1 LIIPTL
7 GLFSLTATA
16 QAATFEAELQSGRR
30 WAESRSQGKTNGVQ
44 MDEVTAAAHY
54 SPLSGLSVGPSLTY
68 QRFHTG
74 DLAEGMTGS
83 NYELGLEA
91 KYGYSIT
98 ERIMPYAR
106 ARWIGYSKG
115 SFDIDTS
122 DSAATINFRTSGAQL
137 GIGAA
142 FGLTSN
148 VMLTAEAG
156 YGVQMLKATGGEVER
171 VNDSQ
176 GNQIALTEDQKGL
189 EGSDAE
195 AFNSKSFVVGLNVN
209 I

>member
-1 LIIPTL
+1 LIISTL
-7 GLFSLTATA
+7 GLLSLSATA
-16 QAATFEAELQSGRR
+16 QAASFEAELQSGRR
-30 WAESRSQGKTNGVQ
+30 WAESKSQGKTNGVQ

-74 DLAEGMTGS
+74 DLAEGTAS

-91 KYGYSIT
+91 KYGYSLT
-98 ERIMPYAR
+98 ERIMPYAK

-115 SFDIDTS
+115 SFDVDTS

-142 FGLTSN
+142 FGLTPN

-156 YGVQMLKATGGEVER
+156 YGVQMLKATGGEVKR
-171 VNDSQ
+171 VSDSE